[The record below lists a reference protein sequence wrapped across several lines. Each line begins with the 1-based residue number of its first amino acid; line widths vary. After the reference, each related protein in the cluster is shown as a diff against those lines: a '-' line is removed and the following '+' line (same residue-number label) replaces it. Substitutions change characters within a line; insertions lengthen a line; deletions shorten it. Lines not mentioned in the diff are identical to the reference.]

1 MRMDVFRS
9 RNRELFGIVFV
20 FIIISVGFLEL
31 SLATKGGWDLFSL
44 RLPFTLGFFFF
55 LAHLAVRLKAP
66 RADCTLLPI
75 TFLFVGIG
83 ALTIFRLRPD
93 VSSTQV
99 MWVAVGLASMVITM
113 LVLSDYSHLADYKY
127 IFGLFGL
134 VLLLAPILI
143 GFEVGGAKLW
153 LSVGGHSVQPA
164 EFAKLF
170 LVIFF
175 AAYLYDKQE
184 LLKSTTHKVLGVA
197 LPEMRH
203 FGPLLVMWAVSLAIL
218 IFEKDLGSSLLFFGV
233 FLAMIYI
240 STGRGVYVSV
250 GTILFIVG
258 AIISYYLF
266 NHVQA
271 RVDIWLRQLPA
282 DISGSFYQVAQSLF
296 ALSAGGLTGTGLGSG
311 FLGARIHMPAILT
324 DFIFS
329 SIGEELGLAGT
340 AALLFAY
347 LYFIWRGF
355 YISLTE
361 SNIFGRVLVAGLAFS
376 LGFQVIVIIG
386 GVIKA
391 IPLTGVTLPFISYG
405 GSSIVANFIILG
417 IILSISNSNRG
428 AYGQAD

>member
-1 MRMDVFRS
+1 MDIFKS

-20 FIIISVGFLEL
+20 FIIMSVGFLEL
-31 SLATKGGWDLFSL
+31 SLATKRSWDLFSL
-44 RLPFTLGFFFF
+44 RLPISMGIFFF

-66 RADCTLLPI
+66 NADCTLLPI

-83 ALTIFRLRPD
+83 AITIFRLQPD
-93 VSSTQV
+93 ISSAQV
-99 MWVAVGLASMVITM
+99 MWVAVGLASMVVTL
-113 LVLSDYSHLADYKY
+113 LVLNDYSRLADYKY
-127 IFGLFGL
+127 LFGL
-134 VLLLAPILI
+134 AGLILLLAPTLI

-153 LSVGGHSVQPA
+153 LSIGGHSIQPA

-184 LLKSTTHKVLGVA
+184 LLKAATHKVLGVA
-197 LPEMRH
+197 WPETRH
-203 FGPLLVMWAVSLAIL
+203 FGPLLAMWVISLAVL
-218 IFEKDLGSSLLFFGV
+218 VFEKDLGSSLLFFGL

-240 STGRGVYVSV
+240 ATGRGAYVSV
-250 GTILFIVG
+250 GVILFLIG

-266 NHVQA
+266 NHVET
-271 RVDIWLRQLPA
+271 RVDIWLHQLPA
-282 DISGSFYQVAQSLF
+282 DISGRFYQVAQSLF

-311 FLGARIHMPAILT
+311 FLGSRIHMPAILT

-329 SIGEELGLAGT
+329 AIGEELGLAGT
-340 AALLFAY
+340 AALLLVY
-347 LYFIWRGF
+347 LYFIFRGF
-355 YISLTE
+355 YISL
-361 SNIFGRVLVAGLAFS
+361 SLANIFGRILVAGLVFS

-405 GSSIVANFIILG
+405 GSSIVANFILLG
-417 IILSISNSNRG
+417 IIMSISNNRRPD
-428 AYGQAD
+428 AQTD